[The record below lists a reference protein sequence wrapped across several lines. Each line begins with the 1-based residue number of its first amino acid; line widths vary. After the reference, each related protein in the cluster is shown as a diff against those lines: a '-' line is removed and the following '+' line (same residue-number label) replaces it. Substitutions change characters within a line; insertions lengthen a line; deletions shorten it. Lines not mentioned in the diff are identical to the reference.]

1 MSAEE
6 HKKLGLS
13 VSPENETYVC
23 GLFKMLG
30 DPSRLR
36 VVCALMGMQMCV
48 MHLADEVNMEQ
59 SALSHQ
65 LRKLKDAG
73 LVKSEKNGKQVLYSL
88 DDTHVYDIIKQAVDH
103 AGHMARLKNAET
115 EKGE

>member
-1 MSAEE
+1 MTTEE
-6 HKKLGLS
+6 HVKLGLS

-36 VVCALMGMQMCV
+36 IVCALMGTQMCV
-48 MHLADEVNMEQ
+48 MHLAAEVDMEQ

-65 LRKLKDAG
+65 LRKLRDAG

-88 DDTHVYDIIKQAVDH
+88 DDTHVYAIIKQAVDH
-103 AGHMARLKNAET
+103 AGHMAKLKKT